1 MPDSVKQ
8 TSQTQR
14 AVESLRALIFS
25 GDLAAGTDHLETE
38 LASRLDMSRTPVRE
52 AACMLQ
58 AQGLLE
64 IRPRKGVRILSLSAG
79 DMDEIYVVLTELE
92 SLAASLVAGAGY
104 GADDLRGLL
113 TAVTELETSL
123 DRKDLE
129 SWAEADARFHDELV
143 RLAGNSRLSAIISN
157 FNDQV
162 RRARN
167 FTLHLRPLPVK
178 SNAEHRALYEAIVRG
193 DADSARA
200 IHRNHRESARKM
212 LIGILEQV
220 GLKHF

>member
-1 MPDSVKQ
+1 M
-8 TSQTQR
+8 
-14 AVESLRALIFS
+14 ESLRALIFS

-38 LASRLDMSRTPVRE
+38 LASRLAMSRTPVRE
-52 AACMLQ
+52 AACVLQ

-104 GADDLRGLL
+104 SADDLRGLL
-113 TAVTELETSL
+113 TAVTEMEASL

-167 FTLHLRPLPVK
+167 FTLHLRPPPVK